1 MSEHD
6 VTLSYGRATPRVL
19 PDVAAVDQALDE
31 LAQEA
36 EAAEWP
42 RVVSLSRGEHV
53 LEILV
58 GRTDLSLLVW
68 YVGFDEIACSRGTV
82 EQPAD
87 LAFDYGGH
95 RTDAYTDAS
104 VPVEVAREA
113 VREFV
118 RDDARPTAVEWQI
131 PHFAESAAD

>member
-6 VTLSYGRATPRVL
+6 VTLTYGRATPRTL

-31 LAQEA
+31 LAREA

-42 RVVSLSRGEHV
+42 RVVSLTRGEHV

-58 GRTDLSLLVW
+58 GRQDLSLLVW
-68 YVGFDEIACSRGTV
+68 YVGFDEIACSRGTI
-82 EQPAD
+82 EQPSD

-95 RTDAYTDAS
+95 RTDAYADAA
-104 VPVEVAREA
+104 VPVETAREA
-113 VREFV
+113 VRQFV
-118 RDDARPTAVEWQI
+118 RNDTRPTAVEWQT
-131 PHFAESAAD
+131 PHYTESAAD